1 MTPHEALSAAA
12 PPLRAA
18 IAAVA
23 AYAVSGALGLPAGHW
38 AALSALI
45 VSRPLPGAA
54 ARAGADRMVGT
65 LIGAAL
71 ACGGAALRPWQVPE
85 APLLALVL
93 AAAAG
98 VAAVKEGWRTA
109 PIAAVIVLSAVP
121 DGHGALAAA
130 LLRVAEIA
138 IGAAFGVAAAW
149 SLWPGR
155 SEAAARRLC
164 RAALTQWTA
173 VLDAAEAGEWERGRG
188 LAAQARAQSW
198 RLSRLIDGARWE
210 RTDTAALARLREAL
224 ARLSLSAGFAL
235 RLMREA
241 ASEAAAAHAHA
252 LARRDGAALAQ
263 LLDGGDAQ

>member
-1 MTPHEALSAAA
+1 MTPREALSAAA

-23 AYAVSGALGLPAGHW
+23 AYAVSGLLGLPAGHW

-45 VSRPLPGAA
+45 VCRPLPGAA
-54 ARAGADRMVGT
+54 SRAGADRMAGT

-71 ACGGAALRPWQVPE
+71 ACGGALLRAWQVPE
-85 APLLALVL
+85 VPLLALVL

-109 PIAAVIVLSAVP
+109 PIAAVIVLSAAP

-130 LLRVAEIA
+130 LLRLAEIS

-149 SLWPGR
+149 GLWPGR

-164 RAALTQWTA
+164 RAALEQWSA
-173 VLDAAEAGEWERGRG
+173 VLDAAEAGEWERGRD
-188 LAAQARAQSW
+188 LAARARAQNW
-198 RLSRLIDGARWE
+198 RLARVIDGARWE
-210 RTDTAALARLREAL
+210 RADKAALGRLRDAL
-224 ARLSLSAGFAL
+224 ARLSVSTGFAL
-235 RLMREA
+235 RLMRET
-241 ASEAAAAHAHA
+241 ASEAAAAHARA
-252 LARRDGAALAQ
+252 VARRDGAALAR
-263 LLDGGDAQ
+263 LLEAA